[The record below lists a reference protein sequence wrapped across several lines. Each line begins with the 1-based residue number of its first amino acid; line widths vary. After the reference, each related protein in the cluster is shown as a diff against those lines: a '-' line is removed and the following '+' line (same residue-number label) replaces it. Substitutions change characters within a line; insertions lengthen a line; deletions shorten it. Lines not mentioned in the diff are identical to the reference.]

1 MLQNEYRL
9 ENKSSSLNLDFGI
22 VHGFKSSETQKKKN
36 INHIFSNFK
45 TNLNL
50 DKFTKSDFNI
60 FLERV
65 SKDTYLKIFSA
76 NLSDTK
82 FKPKNPDILNSGFDI
97 DLESNKFSLKS
108 GIDIYEDLRKQNSD
122 RYQFVLPYYDFSRKP
137 ISFNIGTFNFISKGN
152 YTLDNTNQAKSR
164 IINDFQFKMND
175 KIFDK
180 IGLKII

>member
-60 FLERV
+60 F
-65 SKDTYLKIFSA
+65 
-76 NLSDTK
+76 
-82 FKPKNPDILNSGFDI
+82 
-97 DLESNKFSLKS
+97 
-108 GIDIYEDLRKQNSD
+108 
-122 RYQFVLPYYDFSRKP
+122 
-137 ISFNIGTFNFISKGN
+137 
-152 YTLDNTNQAKSR
+152 
-164 IINDFQFKMND
+164 
-175 KIFDK
+175 
-180 IGLKII
+180 